1 MQDHPSTSPRAN
13 ARPHTVTMAGGLLLG
28 AGLWSGF
35 LALTLTMAT
44 FFVWVP
50 AYVCGIF
57 CAAWATLVGILL
69 LAGVKTGRALAIS
82 AAVAEIIT
90 IVDCDVIGVAL
101 GIVAIVFLN
110 KPETVAYF
118 AGAPMPD
125 APMARGRAG
134 GGGPSTRALER
145 GAGIEVESSFIPLMF
160 LLFLTHPVVTV
171 GGKAFDIP
179 WGRGFVP
186 LEPGTHDVK
195 IHFPYLITEG
205 SPATAEITVEPGKV
219 TLLRYTVPFV
229 VMMAGKIVEQGSEPA
244 QPPPREERT

>member
-1 MQDHPSTSPRAN
+1 MEDATSPRAG
-13 ARPHTVTMAGGLLLG
+13 ARPHSVTMAGGLLLG

-35 LALTLTMAT
+35 LALTLTLAT

-50 AYVCGIF
+50 AYACGIL
-57 CAAWATLVGILL
+57 CAAWATLMGILL

-82 AAVAEIIT
+82 AAVAEIVT
-90 IVDCDVIGVAL
+90 IVDCDIIGVTL

-118 AGAPMPD
+118 AGAPIPD
-125 APMARGRAG
+125 APMARSR
-134 GGGPSTRALER
+134 TRGEPLTR
-145 GAGIEVESSFIPLMF
+145 GTGLEVESSFIPLMF
-160 LLFLTHPVVTV
+160 LLFFTHPVVTV
-171 GGKAFDIP
+171 GGKSYDIP

-205 SPATAEITVEPGKV
+205 SPATAEVEVEPGRV
-219 TLLRYTVPFV
+219 TLIRYTVPV
-229 VMMAGKIVEQGSEPA
+229 IVMMAGKIVTTGSEPA
-244 QPPPREERT
+244 AATPAATYLESPLDER

>member
-1 MQDHPSTSPRAN
+1 MEDNKTPSPRAN
-13 ARPHTVTMAGGLLLG
+13 VRPHSVTMAGGLLLG

-35 LALTLTMAT
+35 LALTLTLTT

-50 AYVCGIF
+50 AYACGIL
-57 CAAWATLVGILL
+57 CAVWATLMGSLL

-134 GGGPSTRALER
+134 GGKLSARSLER
-145 GAGIEVESSFIPLMF
+145 GTGIEVESSFIPLMF
-160 LLFLTHPVVTV
+160 LLFFTHPVVTV

-205 SPATAEITVEPGKV
+205 SPATAEVTVEPGQV
-219 TLLRYTVPFV
+219 TLLRYTVPV
-229 VMMAGKIVEQGSEPA
+229 IVMMAGNIVQQGSEPA
-244 QPPPREERT
+244 QPPPCEERT